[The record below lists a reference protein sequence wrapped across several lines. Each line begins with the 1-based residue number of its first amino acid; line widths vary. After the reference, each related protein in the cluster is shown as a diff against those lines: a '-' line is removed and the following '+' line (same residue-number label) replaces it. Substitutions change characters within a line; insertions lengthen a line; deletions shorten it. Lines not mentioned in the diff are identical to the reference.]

1 MLKKILNV
9 FNRKN
14 INQVEEVNVTDN
26 TSINNVSNEANSE
39 ETMNVQSFDNK
50 TLTSCP
56 KCGANV
62 IEGTRQGVSIWGCI
76 NSMGGDCDFVMK
88 NVNENG
94 EKLDISIIEE
104 YKAFS
109 RYKEIK
115 AIVESC
121 QIHKN
126 TNNIDKSSNE
136 EVSTP
141 NIAKVNTQESNTT
154 ENNTQESNT
163 TESNTQAT
171 ETRNTEVDK
180 AQTTK
185 TNTEQK
191 ETKSYNKKSYNN
203 NSYKNG
209 GKKLSAKCSCGSDIY
224 MYKDDNL
231 VKCSNESCGFEIS
244 TLCHGR
250 NFTEYQMAQ
259 FIKRRVSYIL
269 TFKSDS
275 SGKEFKARTYIDFDN
290 NLKLI
295 PRYKF
300 IFNSKFDTLSKNHR
314 ENLFSPD
321 KDGRTDIPLQEL
333 IDDCNNYYKNKNNN
347 YKKEENSNN
356 QQSNTKSNNH
366 NNTNQNKDSK
376 SDSNVQKHSVEEI
389 QKINDDAEPF

>member
-14 INQVEEVNVTDN
+14 INQVEEANVTDN
-26 TSINNVSNEANSE
+26 TYTNNVSNEVNPK
-39 ETMNVQSFDNK
+39 ETINVQSFDNK

-94 EKLDISIIEE
+94 EKLDISILEE

-109 RYKEIK
+109 RYNEIR

-126 TNNIDKSSNE
+126 KNNIDKSSSENI
-136 EVSTP
+136 STP
-141 NIAKVNTQESNTT
+141 KNEKVINQESNT
-154 ENNTQESNT
+154 NESNT
-163 TESNTQAT
+163 NKSNTN
-171 ETRNTEVDK
+171 NTSVDK
-180 AQTTK
+180 TQSTK
-185 TNTEQK
+185 TNTEEK
-191 ETKSYNKKSYNN
+191 ETKSYDKKSYNN
-203 NSYKNG
+203 NSYKKG
-209 GKKLSAKCSCGSDIY
+209 GKKLSSKCSCGSDIY
-224 MYKDDNL
+224 IYKDDNL
-231 VKCSNESCGFEIS
+231 VKCSNENCGFKIS
-244 TLCHGR
+244 TLFHGR
-250 NFTEYQMAQ
+250 NFTEYQMTQ

-275 SGKEFKARTYIDFDN
+275 SGKEFKARVYIDFDN
-290 NLKLI
+290 NLKFI

-333 IDDCNNYYKNKNNN
+333 IDECNNYYKNNN

-356 QQSNTKSNNH
+356 QESSTKSNNH

-376 SDSNVQKHSVEEI
+376 SDSKVQRDSIEEI